1 MAEKDK
7 RREMR
12 LMLALLS
19 LVLILLAVY
28 LILGMRDRGEF
39 VVVEVRGKVYA
50 TLPLD
55 EDATLRIEGD
65 RGYNLLVIKDG
76 RAFISDADCPGHDCV
91 RHGAISPD
99 TPMNLRMISCLP
111 HSVVIYLKEGGK

>member
-1 MAEKDK
+1 MAEKSK

-28 LILGMRDRGEF
+28 LIPGMRKKGDL
-39 VVVEVRGKVYA
+39 VIVEVRGEVYA

-65 RGYNLLVIKDG
+65 GGYNLLVIKDG
-76 RAFISDADCPGHDCV
+76 RAFISDADCPGQDCV

-99 TPMNLRMISCLP
+99 TPINLRMIACLP
-111 HSVVIYLKEGGK
+111 HAVVVYLREGGK